1 MKLTYVPMI
10 IIQILFWIGSGFAF
24 YISYIVGIQDINA
37 GVLILLPSIGIL
49 YLTIKSTIL
58 LYEIIKNGW

>member
-1 MKLTYVPMI
+1 MKLTYVTMI

-24 YISYIVGIQDINA
+24 YMSYIVGIQDINVGA
-37 GVLILLPSIGIL
+37 LILLSSIYML